1 MFKCISAYLL
11 LALPKN
17 DASIEIA
24 LFSMT
29 CQQRFAFAHTVVHRM
44 CSQPW
49 KCKDGGIVEI
59 LLHKHKICAA
69 LFLCTRILSFEI
81 KVLALSQMYCAQSY
95 PQNMCRTGLA
105 ANVPTRYIAAFV
117 VPRGFSLAGS
127 FSGVCFARHSSSCRL
142 ADLVFADRLD
152 HRARAHH

>member
-1 MFKCISAYLL
+1 M
-11 LALPKN
+11 ALPKN
-17 DASIEIA
+17 DASIENA
-24 LFSMT
+24 LVSMT
-29 CQQRFAFAHTVVHRM
+29 CLQRFAFAHTVVHRM

-49 KCKDGGIVEI
+49 KHKHGEIVEI
-59 LLHKHKICAA
+59 LLQIHKFWAA
-69 LFLCTRILSFEI
+69 LFLSIGILSFEI

-105 ANVPTRYIAAFV
+105 ANLPTRYIAAFV

>member
-1 MFKCISAYLL
+1 MFKCISAHLL

-29 CQQRFAFAHTVVHRM
+29 CLQRFAFAHTVVHRM

-49 KCKDGGIVEI
+49 KREDGAIVEI
-59 LLHKHKICAA
+59 LPHKHNILTA
-69 LFLCTRILSFEI
+69 LFLCTGIFSFEI

-105 ANVPTRYIAAFV
+105 ANLPTRYIAAFV
-117 VPRGFSLAGS
+117 VPVVFPSWFIFRSLFCSPFFKLQAGRSGF
-127 FSGVCFARHSSSCRL
+127 C
-142 ADLVFADRLD
+142 
-152 HRARAHH
+152 

>member
-1 MFKCISAYLL
+1 MFKCISAHLL

-17 DASIEIA
+17 DASIEIT

-29 CQQRFAFAHTVVHRM
+29 CLQRFAFAHTVVHRM

-49 KCKDGGIVEI
+49 KRENGALVEI
-59 LLHKHKICAA
+59 LPHKHNILTA
-69 LFLCTRILSFEI
+69 LFLCTGIFSFEI
-81 KVLALSQMYCAQSY
+81 KVLALTQMYCAQSY

-105 ANVPTRYIAAFV
+105 ANLPTRYIAAFV
-117 VPRGFSLAGS
+117 VPRGFSLAGL

>member
-1 MFKCISAYLL
+1 MFKCISAHFL

-24 LFSMT
+24 LFSVT
-29 CQQRFAFAHTVVHRM
+29 CLQRFAFAHTVVHRK

-49 KCKDGGIVEI
+49 KYEGGAIVEI
-59 LLHKHKICAA
+59 LPRIHNILTAF
-69 LFLCTRILSFEI
+69 FLRTGILSFEI

>member
-59 LLHKHKICAA
+59 LLHKHKIVLPCFCAHVFYR
-69 LFLCTRILSFEI
+69 LKS
-81 KVLALSQMYCAQSY
+81 
-95 PQNMCRTGLA
+95 
-105 ANVPTRYIAAFV
+105 RYL
-117 VPRGFSLAGS
+117 R
-127 FSGVCFARHSSSCRL
+127 
-142 ADLVFADRLD
+142 
-152 HRARAHH
+152 